1 MREYYDKLIA
11 LIENLPHYNS
21 NHGGDELSGILSQYK
36 SILDAV
42 KRTNEDYRRN
52 TNLYDTE
59 IDGIDFSISQSHY
72 AKSQKRK
79 DQAFSDARNGLKF
92 DIEAL
97 ASLIKST
104 EKFD

>member
-11 LIENLPHYNS
+11 LVDNLPHYNS
-21 NHGGDELSGILSQYK
+21 NYAGHELSGILSQYK

-42 KRTNEDYRRN
+42 NQTNEDYKRN
-52 TNLYDTE
+52 TKLYYTE
-59 IDGIDFSISQSHY
+59 IWGIEVSISQSSD

-79 DQAFSDARNGLKF
+79 NEGFSDARNGLKS

-97 ASLIKST
+97 AHLIKSI

>member
-11 LIENLPHYNS
+11 LIEGLPNYNS
-21 NHGGDELSGILSQYK
+21 NYGGHELSGILSQYK

-42 KRTNEDYRRN
+42 NQTNEDYKRN
-52 TNLYDTE
+52 TNLYYTE
-59 IDGIDFSISQSHY
+59 ISGIELGISQSHY

-79 DQAFSDARNGLKF
+79 DEAFSDARNGLKS

-97 ASLIKST
+97 ANLIKFK